1 MNHGY
6 YNPGSS
12 DQTLTMKSPLDSSV
26 LPLMDIDPFA
36 QFEFHFP
43 ADEPWWDE
51 FDIDT
56 SDYFSCDSLS
66 MCSSDSDFEDHED
79 LNLSFPSMFYHICDT
94 TPVHP
99 ETIPTKEDEICRRSP
114 QEEDILIPNLVS
126 TISNVAPKN
135 IYQKRK
141 NSMRRKRQRR
151 RRKKMAAANVEPEL
165 RTLYLNLVGVL
176 PATDPVL
183 SPPPTPTT
191 LPTINLSA
199 VNKQML
205 RRLPDV
211 VYLPVLSCSPDPAFY
226 ERNLPCR
233 VLDNHYVSAFGR
245 DSPFGKL
252 PAIHTDLGP
261 IPPPTDPCFGYVW
274 TEEGWRVKAERPPVP
289 DPGGGRGRV
298 GGQKEEDE
306 RGGQGWRRKEM
317 LRREK

>member
-1 MNHGY
+1 M
-6 YNPGSS
+6 S
-12 DQTLTMKSPLDSSV
+12 
-26 LPLMDIDPFA
+26 
-36 QFEFHFP
+36 
-43 ADEPWWDE
+43 ADVIVPD
-51 FDIDT
+51 
-56 SDYFSCDSLS
+56 
-66 MCSSDSDFEDHED
+66 
-79 LNLSFPSMFYHICDT
+79 
-94 TPVHP
+94 
-99 ETIPTKEDEICRRSP
+99 
-114 QEEDILIPNLVS
+114 
-126 TISNVAPKN
+126 
-135 IYQKRK
+135 
-141 NSMRRKRQRR
+141 
-151 RRKKMAAANVEPEL
+151 L
-165 RTLYLNLVGVL
+165 RTLWLNFVDVL

-191 LPTINLSA
+191 LPTINLGA

-252 PAIHTDLGP
+252 PAIQTDLGP

-298 GGQKEEDE
+298 
-306 RGGQGWRRKEM
+306 RG
-317 LRREK
+317 RREKDEHGDRGWKQKEVRGREK